1 MLQCGKSMKSNLLAA
16 KSFYVALCSLET
28 LALRQAGKRPQ
39 IRRARDARR
48 SEKRTGA
55 KLMTVRSVLMMG
67 AVFCALEV
75 AAGGAV
81 AQTAPAPS
89 APAAESTSGGIET
102 VTVTAR
108 HRAESI
114 QVAPVAVTALDA
126 DQLEKLFVHDMG
138 DLDKLAPNLSIQGVG
153 AIHRDAAVMYSRG
166 IGYNGV
172 DLGQDPAVGLS
183 INGVFPTQNV
193 GMMSNMLDVDE
204 VQMLRG
210 PQGTLFG
217 KNTIGGVLVLTTK
230 QPGDTY
236 DIEASERYG
245 NLGRDDQ
252 FVAVDLP
259 VDDTFGIRLS
269 FQREYSDGAFK
280 NEYVPPPGESV
291 PKWLGGDNIK
301 TYRGT
306 FVWKPMSNFE
316 SDFVA
321 TYMDDHSPSVGGTN
335 GSTPTDYL
343 CAVIGECG
351 YDYGGPHNP
360 YQVYRNF
367 PSGDFM
373 DSTSL
378 SWNNRYHGD
387 GFDIVSVTG
396 YIKDWN
402 NSYSDY
408 DNTALNFFQSTFG
421 LNSRQFSQELRVES
435 NNDDSPFKWV
445 GGAIFTSRIWDGSQ
459 VFYSFIPTLGGEVD
473 YAKQLDETQAVFGQA
488 DYQVLPGLE
497 LTAGIRYTSEFKDV
511 DREPSTNALTA
522 CGGTP
527 CYGPWYF
534 SKTWTNTIFH
544 FGADYKIDDQKMV
557 YATYST
563 GFVAGGFDTRV
574 STQAET
580 GLPYSPEKAKSYE
593 IGFKSDWLDNHLRA
607 NLAAFYVNYSD
618 VQVGAFLPGGS
629 FDQVIVNNAFER
641 AEGLEAELTYIP
653 IERLILSASAGLDDA
668 YYTSF
673 TANVF
678 GTGVANYAALR
689 PAFTP
694 KYSGRLE
701 AQYQF
706 LLGGNGD
713 LTPDVSYSYTTSY
726 YTDLTNSPVGYN
738 HPFGLLDA
746 SLTYNDP
753 TGRWKIALWGKNLTD
768 TLYRLAAVPS
778 SGYFTQLYFANP
790 RTFGFDF
797 TIKLDKDQV
806 GL

>member
-1 MLQCGKSMKSNLLAA
+1 LKLIGENA
-16 KSFYVALCSLET
+16 E
-28 LALRQAGKRPQ
+28 
-39 IRRARDARR
+39 IRREGIRDKP
-48 SEKRTGA
+48 ENVVQGA
-55 KLMTVRSVLMMG
+55 KPMIIRSALMIG
-67 AVFCALEV
+67 AMFCAFGAATGGV
-75 AAGGAV
+75 AA
-81 AQTAPAPS
+81 QTTEAPANP
-89 APAAESTSGGIET
+89 PAAVTPSGGIET
-102 VTVTAR
+102 VMVTAR
-108 HRAESI
+108 RRVESI
-114 QVAPVAVTALDA
+114 QVAPVAVTALDSE
-126 DQLEKLFVHDMG
+126 QIEKLFVHDLA
-138 DLDKLAPNLSIQGVG
+138 DLDKEAPNLSIQGVG

-172 DLGQDPAVGLS
+172 DEGQDPAIGLS
-183 INGVFPTQNV
+183 INGVFPTQNI
-193 GMMSNMLDVDE
+193 GMLSNMLDVDE

-217 KNTIGGVLVLTTK
+217 KNTIGGVVNITTK
-230 QPGDTY
+230 QPGDDY

-269 FQREYSDGAFK
+269 FQRQYSDGAFK
-280 NEYVPPPGESV
+280 NEYVPPPGGA
-291 PKWLGGDNIK
+291 PGPQGLGGDNIK

-306 FVWKPMSNFE
+306 FVWKPVSNFE
-316 SDFVA
+316 SVFVA

-343 CAVIGECG
+343 CAGLGQCG

-360 YQVYRNF
+360 YVVYRNF

-387 GFDIVSVTG
+387 GFDVVSVTG

-402 NSYSDY
+402 YTYSDY
-408 DNTALNFFQSTFG
+408 DNTGLNFFESTFG
-421 LNSRQFSQELRVES
+421 LNSRQFSQEVRVES
-435 NNDDSPFKWV
+435 DNDSPLKWV

-459 VFYSFIPTLGGEVD
+459 LFYSFIPSLGGEVD
-473 YAKQLDETQAVFGQA
+473 YAKQLDESEAVFGQA
-488 DYQVLPGLE
+488 DYEVFPGLE

-511 DREPSTNALTA
+511 DREPSTNALTP

-557 YATYST
+557 YFTYST

-593 IGFKSDWLDNHLRA
+593 VGLKSDWYDNHLRA

-641 AEGLEAELTYIP
+641 AEGLEAELTAIP
-653 IERLILSASAGLDDA
+653 IERLTLTASLGLDDA
-668 YYTSF
+668 NYTSF
-673 TANVF
+673 NANVF
-678 GTGVANYAALR
+678 GTGVADYAGLR

-694 KYSGRLE
+694 KYTGRVE
-701 AQYQF
+701 AEYEF
-706 LLGGNGD
+706 DLYGHGT
-713 LTPDVSYSYTTSY
+713 LTPDVSYAYTTSY

-738 HPFGLLDA
+738 HPFGLFDA
-746 SLTYNDP
+746 SITYDDP
-753 TGRWKIALWGKNLTD
+753 DGRWKLSAWGKNLTD

-790 RTFGFDF
+790 RTFGLEF
-797 TIKLDKDQV
+797 TIKMQEDSFK
-806 GL
+806 

>member
-280 NEYVPPPGESV
+280 NVYVPPPGESV

-306 FVWKPMSNFE
+306 FVWKPVSNFE

-335 GSTPTDYL
+335 GSVPANVPAPGDPGDYL
-343 CAVIGECG
+343 CVALGQCG

-387 GFDIVSVTG
+387 GFDIVS
-396 YIKDWN
+396 
-402 NSYSDY
+402 
-408 DNTALNFFQSTFG
+408 
-421 LNSRQFSQELRVES
+421 
-435 NNDDSPFKWV
+435 
-445 GGAIFTSRIWDGSQ
+445 
-459 VFYSFIPTLGGEVD
+459 
-473 YAKQLDETQAVFGQA
+473 
-488 DYQVLPGLE
+488 
-497 LTAGIRYTSEFKDV
+497 
-511 DREPSTNALTA
+511 
-522 CGGTP
+522 
-527 CYGPWYF
+527 
-534 SKTWTNTIFH
+534 
-544 FGADYKIDDQKMV
+544 
-557 YATYST
+557 
-563 GFVAGGFDTRV
+563 
-574 STQAET
+574 
-580 GLPYSPEKAKSYE
+580 
-593 IGFKSDWLDNHLRA
+593 
-607 NLAAFYVNYSD
+607 
-618 VQVGAFLPGGS
+618 
-629 FDQVIVNNAFER
+629 
-641 AEGLEAELTYIP
+641 
-653 IERLILSASAGLDDA
+653 
-668 YYTSF
+668 
-673 TANVF
+673 
-678 GTGVANYAALR
+678 
-689 PAFTP
+689 
-694 KYSGRLE
+694 
-701 AQYQF
+701 
-706 LLGGNGD
+706 
-713 LTPDVSYSYTTSY
+713 
-726 YTDLTNSPVGYN
+726 
-738 HPFGLLDA
+738 
-746 SLTYNDP
+746 
-753 TGRWKIALWGKNLTD
+753 
-768 TLYRLAAVPS
+768 
-778 SGYFTQLYFANP
+778 
-790 RTFGFDF
+790 
-797 TIKLDKDQV
+797 
-806 GL
+806 